1 MMNLNRTVVTEFLLL
16 GFSTS
21 PERQVLLFVALLAIY
36 LVTVVGNLL
45 IILVT
50 LVDPTLHTS
59 MYFFLSNLSALEV
72 GYTSVTVPKMLVSL
86 ISGDKRISFA
96 GCAMQMC
103 FFLCFG
109 STESSFLATMAYDRY
124 VAICNPLCYPMIMN
138 KKVCVLLAAT
148 SWTIGIPAQVV
159 QTGLVFTLPFCSSK
173 EINHFFCDPA
183 PLLLLACADT
193 SMNETMSMANQ
204 TTVTEFILLG
214 LFSDPQLQTFL
225 FLVFLVIY
233 LTTLGGNVA
242 IMLVRRADPHL
253 DTPMYFFLSHLSFSD
268 ICFSSVMVP
277 KMLETLLSERK
288 TISVSCC
295 FAQMFFLLL
304 SGCSEVFFLS
314 AMAYDRYA
322 AICDLLHYIRTMS
335 KHVCSQLVAGA

>member
-1 MMNLNRTVVTEFLLL
+1 MLCLSMFVFQLKTYEETMNLNQTVMTEFLLL

-21 PERQVLLFVALLAIY
+21 PERQFLLFVAVLAIY
-36 LVTVVGNLL
+36 LVTVMGNLL

-86 ISGDKRISFA
+86 ISGDKRISFTS
-96 GCAMQMC
+96 CAVQMF

-109 STESSFLATMAYDRY
+109 ITESSFLATMAYDRY

-159 QTGLVFTLPFCSSK
+159 QTSLVFTLPFCSSK
-173 EINHFFCDPA
+173 KINHFFCDSA

-193 SMNETMSMANQ
+193 SMNETLTYMV
-204 TTVTEFILLG
+204 VTFFGMVPFALILLSYIWIIATIIKMTSAEG
-214 LFSDPQLQTFL
+214 KRKIFSTCS
-225 FLVFLVIY
+225 
-233 LTTLGGNVA
+233 
-242 IMLVRRADPHL
+242 
-253 DTPMYFFLSHLSFSD
+253 SHLIVVALFYGSG
-268 ICFSSVMVP
+268 IILYLQPRSSEFPDSGKLLSLFYTVLPAMLNPFIYSLRNREIQTALRRHMWHKMVP
-277 KMLETLLSERK
+277 
-288 TISVSCC
+288 C
-295 FAQMFFLLL
+295 
-304 SGCSEVFFLS
+304 
-314 AMAYDRYA
+314 YP
-322 AICDLLHYIRTMS
+322 
-335 KHVCSQLVAGA
+335 